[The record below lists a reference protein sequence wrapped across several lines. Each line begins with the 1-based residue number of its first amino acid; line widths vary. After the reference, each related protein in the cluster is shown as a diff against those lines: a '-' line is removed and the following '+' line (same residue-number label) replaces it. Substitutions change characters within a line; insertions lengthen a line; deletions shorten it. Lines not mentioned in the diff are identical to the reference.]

1 MRKIVIIMML
11 ASSLLIVGCS
21 THVHTVGAGP
31 QTGITK
37 TARQYYLLY
46 GLIPLN
52 TVDTGGMSEGAS
64 DYEIQTQLGP
74 VDVGIGVASAIMIG
88 GIVSSRTVKVTK

>member
-1 MRKIVIIMML
+1 MRKIVISLMVV
-11 ASSLLIVGCS
+11 SFLLIVGCS

-31 QTGITK
+31 QTGVSN

-52 TVDTGGMSEGAS
+52 SVDTGGMAGDAGS
-64 DYEIQTQLGP
+64 YEIQTQVGP
-74 VDVGIGVASAIMIG
+74 VDVVIGLTSAITIAG
-88 GIVSSRTVKVTK
+88 LVSSRTVTVTK